1 MEADLTGRDGERDRS
16 LSLWWDSLPGPIR
29 LRNPLPGDADVDVDV
44 DVDVAVVGGGFT
56 GLWTA
61 YFLIEADP
69 SLRVAVIERDT
80 VGFGASGRNGGRSAG
95 WPRSTR

>member
-29 LRNPLPGDADVDVDV
+29 LRNPLPGDADVDV
-44 DVDVAVVGGGFT
+44 AVVGGGFT
-56 GLWTA
+56 GLWTE
-61 YFLIEADP
+61 YFLIEANP

-95 WPRSTR
+95 WPRSARR